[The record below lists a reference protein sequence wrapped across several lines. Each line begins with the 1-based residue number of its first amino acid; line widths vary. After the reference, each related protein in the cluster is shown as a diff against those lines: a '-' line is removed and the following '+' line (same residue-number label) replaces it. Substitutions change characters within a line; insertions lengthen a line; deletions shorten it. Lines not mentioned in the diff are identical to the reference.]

1 MRNAPRTLT
10 ERIRCECR
18 TVPLHSDECRALRK
32 ASRIRVRR
40 MATLTIRTDP
50 EVGHALESLTQDGSS
65 RSEAA
70 RAAILMAERAQRRT
84 RLRAEAEE
92 LRNDAEDVAASLAL
106 AAEMAAVR
114 AW

>member
-1 MRNAPRTLT
+1 MRNAPRTRT
-10 ERIRCECR
+10 ERIRSECR
-18 TVPLHSDECRALRK
+18 TVPLYSYDCRALRK
-32 ASRIRVRR
+32 GSLRTIRR
-40 MATLTIRTDP
+40 MASLTIRTDP
-50 EVGHALESLTQDGSS
+50 DVERALESLTQDGSS

-70 RAAILMAERAQRRT
+70 RSAILMAERAQRRA

-92 LRNDAEDVAASLAL
+92 LRNDAEDVAASQAL